1 MKIGKAPVVNVAGGA
16 NGRARDIKL
25 IHVAKAKL
33 GMDDETYRA
42 MLWSIARV
50 NSSTELDF
58 AGRQQVLEHLRK
70 CGGLMPSRGVTASD
84 PTSRKIR
91 AQWLRLR
98 DLGELRDASEG
109 ALASY
114 VERVVGVKA
123 LQWLNSD
130 QAASVIESL
139 KAWEKRV
146 RKARQAARPGGM
158 A

>member
-1 MKIGKAPVVNVAGGA
+1 MKARRSNQTRPAD
-16 NGRARDIKL
+16 GRARDIQL
-25 IHVAKAKL
+25 IHVAKSKL

-50 NSSTELDF
+50 QSSTDLDF
-58 AGRQQVLEHLRK
+58 AGRQRVLEHLRK
-70 CGGLMPSRGVTASD
+70 CGGLKPSRGITATD
-84 PTSRKIR
+84 PVSRKIR
-91 AQWLRLR
+91 SQWLRLR

-114 VERVVGVKA
+114 VERVTGVKA

-139 KAWEKRV
+139 KAWEKRI
-146 RKARQAARPGGM
+146 RKARQGAQPGGEG
-158 A
+158 